1 MGGFV
6 FRLKLLLIWRT
17 SASSIFRFN
26 WNTYMRPVLLLS
38 CNCQQ
43 EENNNTVD
51 YVLYANTD
59 FPLEEQIPIP
69 SFYKG
74 TIPLDSH
81 SSYPGLCGL
90 VSALDSY
97 LTCPL
102 PYQRNRTPAEYEAA
116 CSAHF
121 NPSLSTRSL
130 DVCIAGPA
138 AFTCSTAMG

>member
-1 MGGFV
+1 MC
-6 FRLKLLLIWRT
+6 
-17 SASSIFRFN
+17 
-26 WNTYMRPVLLLS
+26 YMQTQTFHLRS
-38 CNCQQ
+38 KFQ
-43 EENNNTVD
+43 D
-51 YVLYANTD
+51 LY
-59 FPLEEQIPIP
+59 

-74 TIPLDSH
+74 IISLDSH
-81 SSYPGLCGL
+81 SSYPGMFSL

-138 AFTCSTAMG
+138 AVTCSTAMG